1 VFQVMCLMVPYMGE
15 TGPAALGRMI
25 RHFDE
30 TKG

>member
-1 VFQVMCLMVPYMGE
+1 VPYMGE